1 MQTKSLR
8 SRAATGQGSGPAT
21 PLADVLRAAPRLPH
35 WLQVVRTYH
44 QCEGVLTDA
53 LKPLGLTLPQ
63 HELLVTLLGLPGQ
76 TQQQLASHVFVGKS
90 HVSGLVTSM
99 LAKRWIRREVDAHD
113 ARVRRVF
120 LTARGADLASQS
132 FALQAA
138 LIDAMFKPLSNADIA
153 LLSGQ
158 MHHISQ
164 ALTAFAQADTV
175 HPRTLRKAAVKVP
188 SRPRPKIP
196 R

>member
-1 MQTKSLR
+1 MQTKAPR
-8 SRAATGQGSGPAT
+8 SRAAAGQANT
-21 PLADVLRAAPRLPH
+21 PHTPNAEALRAAPRLPH

-76 TQQQLASHVFVGKS
+76 TQQQLAGHVFVGKS

-99 LAKRWIRREVDAHD
+99 LAKRWIRREVDTHD

-120 LTARGADLASQS
+120 LTARGAVLAGQS

-138 LIDAMFKPLSNADIA
+138 LIDAMFKPLSNADIV

-164 ALTAFAQADTV
+164 ALTAFAQADPV
-175 HPRTLRKAAVKVP
+175 RHPTLRKPAVKGL
-188 SRPRPKIP
+188 SSPRPKIP